1 MVNFYN
7 PSKRLSIEDLGAV
20 SGQIQGKI
28 VWCCDFNSNKN
39 FNANGVIIEEF
50 LELN

>member
-28 VWCCDFNSNKN
+28 VWCGDFNSYN
-39 FNANGVIIEEF
+39 V
-50 LELN
+50 LL